1 MYSGII
7 AAAFAELA
15 LAAKVKER
23 RALADRAFVESM
35 RETLTPE
42 RFSEWYLEHLAKKAD
57 EEKEQQ
63 RRKDYNRRTRAI
75 EANAEALRASRRCSP
90 GLASSIIGG
99 AIGASFFGGRNSEP
113 GNFEGGGGDFGG
125 GGASGEY

>member
-15 LAAKVKER
+15 LAAKAKERQR

-35 RETLTPE
+35 REALTPE

-99 AIGASFFGGRNSEP
+99 AIG
-113 GNFEGGGGDFGG
+113 GDFGG